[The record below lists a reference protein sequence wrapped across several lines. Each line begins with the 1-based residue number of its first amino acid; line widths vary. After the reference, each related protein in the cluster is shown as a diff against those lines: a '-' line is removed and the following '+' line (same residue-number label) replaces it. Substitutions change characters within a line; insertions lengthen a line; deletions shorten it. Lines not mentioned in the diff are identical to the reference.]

1 MKQFKDD
8 VYDTLN
14 NHLGDYKKLKK
25 GIVKLHKVYV
35 KEEFNHNETNEA
47 DATHQ
52 HNNQRRYLEKNLDHN
67 RWQLSKEQT
76 VHKQE
81 YSRIMKE
88 NVTLLQEIN
97 TLRSREHKIQLE
109 IEGLERIINN
119 IKKRGRGVL
128 PDDAHDTMTEEQHRQ
143 LEASQNIEMLSD
155 EVTQMDAE
163 IDYLLNEQKEIQA
176 QTNVLRQVAAQ
187 RQNEMQNQQPD
198 QQMQHRLTEEAMPE
212 TVEQPSDLRPSPT
225 IPGTTE
231 EPGEMPA
238 EAEEQPSAMEEGQ
251 PVAEEGKEED
261 PMEAEGSPEVQND
274 AEPAEQDD
282 VPAQEND
289 AM

>member
-1 MKQFKDD
+1 MQNEVKHFEVVNRNLQLIVQDLKDKLEGLQQEQKKIQDTINDQVDYMKQFKDD

-35 KEEFNHNETNEA
+35 KEEKNNNETNEA

-67 RWQLSKEQT
+67 RWQLQKEQT

-109 IEGLERIINN
+109 IDGLDQIIKN
-119 IKKRGRGVL
+119 IRNRGRGII
-128 PDDAHDTMTEEQHRQ
+128 PDNEGFGEMTEEQ
-143 LEASQNIEMLSD
+143 
-155 EVTQMDAE
+155 
-163 IDYLLNEQKEIQA
+163 
-176 QTNVLRQVAAQ
+176 
-187 RQNEMQNQQPD
+187 
-198 QQMQHRLTEEAMPE
+198 
-212 TVEQPSDLRPSPT
+212 
-225 IPGTTE
+225 
-231 EPGEMPA
+231 
-238 EAEEQPSAMEEGQ
+238 
-251 PVAEEGKEED
+251 
-261 PMEAEGSPEVQND
+261 
-274 AEPAEQDD
+274 
-282 VPAQEND
+282 
-289 AM
+289 